1 MPKRGTLKLAIAAA
15 TIASA
20 ISLTGLGSQALGV
33 TAAPHA
39 PAVSHSKTVRM
50 DETVTT
56 RAVPTETGGSGRPT
70 WCWDTSESST
80 CCPYLYLCAW
90 RGEDGSGTRVEAYYC
105 DGDVPLP
112 DFIGDGSWINNESA
126 GTHAYFLNESGTII
140 YTTPAPTAGTPTW
153 NDSYDWTPVWYLEAC
168 S

>member
-1 MPKRGTLKLAIAAA
+1 MLKRRTLKLAIAAA

-33 TAAPHA
+33 TAVPHT
-39 PAVSHSKTVRM
+39 PTVSHSKTVRTT
-50 DETVTT
+50 ETVTT
-56 RAVPTETGGSGRPT
+56 SAVPTETGAVDRPT
-70 WCWDTSESST
+70 WCWNTSKSST

-90 RGEDGSGTRVEAYYC
+90 RGEDGSGTRVEAYSC
-105 DGDVPLP
+105 ADDVPLP

-126 GTHAYFLNESGTII
+126 GTHAYFLNESRAII
-140 YTTPAPTAGTPTW
+140 YETSAPTASSPTW
-153 NDSYDWTPVWYLEAC
+153 SDIYDWTPVWYIEAC